1 MSASPRSVLLGTPL
15 WGRNGGVAAHV
26 QASARLLAERGL
38 QVTVVA
44 GKVDPDL
51 HVPGVTV
58 HRSTELF
65 RAHAPIDAR
74 LGAAASASPD
84 VIHLHQL
91 DDPDVVAALR
101 RTTPVVV
108 SAHGYTACTAGVH
121 YFRPG
126 QECAR
131 PHGPGCI
138 PNLALRGC
146 AHVRNPRPLPA
157 SYRQT
162 TRALEALRGADLAV
176 AYSNAVERHLAVN
189 GVPRR
194 AVIPLFATLTP
205 HPPHEP
211 RPTQGP
217 QEPHEPHPPR
227 ELHKPR
233 GHADDR
239 TARRVVF
246 AGRVVKPKGLGVLI
260 RAMRTVDAELVVCGD
275 GMQLTT
281 MRKLARRLGVER
293 RVHFRGWLDA
303 ERLARELS
311 EASVVAIPSL
321 WPEPF
326 GLVGIE
332 ALTAGRPVIA
342 SLTGGIPDWLEDG
355 VTGVGVRPG
364 DVRGLVRALDVLLAD
379 PERQQAIG
387 AAGREMVAARFSPER
402 HVGALLEGYR
412 AARVSWETGRG
423 VGSTPA
429 TSTTPASSS
438 ITESAVR
445 VTPIRSAANARPR
458 APSASRA
465 ASSPSSP

>member
-1 MSASPRSVLLGTPL
+1 MSASPSSVLMGTPL

-38 QVTVVA
+38 RVTVVA
-44 GKVDPDL
+44 AKVDPDL

-65 RAHAPIDAR
+65 RAHVPIDAR

-84 VIHLHQL
+84 AIHLHQL

-101 RTTPVVV
+101 LKAPVVV

-131 PHGPGCI
+131 PHGPGCV

-146 AHVRNPRPLPA
+146 AHVRDPRPLPA

-189 GVPRR
+189 GVTRS
-194 AVIPLFATLTP
+194 AVIPLFVTLAP
-205 HPPHEP
+205 HPHESQ
-211 RPTQGP
+211 RP
-217 QEPHEPHPPR
+217 
-227 ELHKPR
+227 
-233 GHADDR
+233 ADDR

-246 AGRVVKPKGLGVLI
+246 AGRVVKPKGLSVLI

-275 GMQLTT
+275 GMQLTA
-281 MRKLARRLGVER
+281 MRKLARRLGVEQ
-293 RVHFRGWLDA
+293 RVRFQGWLDA
-303 ERLARELS
+303 QQLARELAG
-311 EASVVAIPSL
+311 ASVVAIPSL

-332 ALTAGRPVIA
+332 ALAAGRPVVA

-355 VTGVGVRPG
+355 VTGFGVRPG
-364 DVRGLVRALDVLLAD
+364 DVRALACALDELLAD
-379 PERQQAIG
+379 PARQNEMG
-387 AAGREMVAARFSPER
+387 SAGSAVVAARFSPER
-402 HVGALLEGYR
+402 HVEALLEAYR
-412 AARVSWETGRG
+412 TARASWEDPTG
-423 VGSTPA
+423 SLDFEYTD
-429 TSTTPASSS
+429 S
-438 ITESAVR
+438 IYK
-445 VTPIRSAANARPR
+445 
-458 APSASRA
+458 
-465 ASSPSSP
+465 

>member
-1 MSASPRSVLLGTPL
+1 MSASPSSVLMGTPL

-26 QASARLLAERGL
+26 QESARLLAERGL
-38 QVTVVA
+38 RVMVVA
-44 GKVDPDL
+44 AKVDPDL
-51 HVPGVTV
+51 HVPGVTA

-101 RTTPVVV
+101 RKAPVVV

-131 PHGPGCI
+131 AHGPGCAA
-138 PNLALRGC
+138 NLALRGC
-146 AHVRNPRPLPA
+146 AHVRDPRPLPA

-162 TRALEALRGADLAV
+162 TRALDALRGADLAV
-176 AYSNAVERHLAVN
+176 AYSSAVERHLAVN
-189 GVPRR
+189 GVARR
-194 AVIPLFATLTP
+194 AVIPLFVTLAPCPPREP
-205 HPPHEP
+205 HPTRGPHESHQP
-211 RPTQGP
+211 HPT
-217 QEPHEPHPPR
+217 QEPHEPPPPCEPHEPQR
-227 ELHKPR
+227 L
-233 GHADDR
+233 GDNHAM
-239 TARRVVF
+239 RRVLF

-275 GMQLTT
+275 GMQLTA
-281 MRKLARRLGVER
+281 MRKLARRVGVDR
-293 RVHFRGWLDA
+293 RVRFRGWLDPA
-303 ERLARELS
+303 QLARELAN
-311 EASVVAIPSL
+311 ASIVAIPSL

-332 ALTAGRPVIA
+332 ALAAGRPVVA

-355 VTGVGVRPG
+355 VTGVGVQPG
-364 DVRGLVRALDVLLAD
+364 DVRGLARALDALLAD

-387 AAGREMVAARFSPER
+387 ATGREMVAARFSPER
-402 HVGALLEGYR
+402 HVEALLESYR
-412 AARVSWETGRG
+412 AARVSWEESEAAERA
-423 VGSTPA
+423 VALPA
-429 TSTTPASSS
+429 
-438 ITESAVR
+438 
-445 VTPIRSAANARPR
+445 
-458 APSASRA
+458 
-465 ASSPSSP
+465 

>member
-1 MSASPRSVLLGTPL
+1 MSASPSSVLLGTPL

-38 QVTVVA
+38 RVTVVA
-44 GKVDPDL
+44 AKVDPDL

-65 RAHAPIDAR
+65 RAHAPIDVR
-74 LGAAASASPD
+74 LGTAASSRPD
-84 VIHLHQL
+84 VVHLHQL

-101 RTTPVVV
+101 LKAPVVV

-121 YFRPG
+121 HFRPG

-131 PHGPGCI
+131 PHGPGCV

-162 TRALEALRGADLAV
+162 TRALDALRGADLAV

-189 GVPRR
+189 GVTRR
-194 AVIPLFATLTP
+194 AVIPLFATLAP
-205 HPPHEP
+205 HPPCESH
-211 RPTQGP
+211 PT
-217 QEPHEPHPPR
+217 
-227 ELHKPR
+227 
-233 GHADDR
+233 
-239 TARRVVF
+239 RRVVF

-260 RAMRTVDAELVVCGD
+260 HAIRAVDAELVVCGD
-275 GMQLTT
+275 GMQLTA
-281 MRKLARRLGVER
+281 MRKLARRVGVEQ
-293 RVHFRGWLDA
+293 RVRFQGWLDA
-303 ERLARELS
+303 ERLARELA

-332 ALTAGRPVIA
+332 ALAAGRPVVA
-342 SLTGGIPDWLEDG
+342 SFTGGIPDWLQDG

-364 DVRGLVRALDVLLAD
+364 DVQGLARALDKLLAD
-379 PERQQAIG
+379 PARQNEIG
-387 AAGREMVAARFSPER
+387 MAGSKMVAARFSPER
-402 HVGALLEGYR
+402 HVEALLEAYR
-412 AARVSWETGRG
+412 AARASW
-423 VGSTPA
+423 
-429 TSTTPASSS
+429 
-438 ITESAVR
+438 
-445 VTPIRSAANARPR
+445 
-458 APSASRA
+458 
-465 ASSPSSP
+465 

>member
-1 MSASPRSVLLGTPL
+1 MPSSPRSVLLGTPL

-26 QASARLLAERGL
+26 QTSARLLAEQGL
-38 QVTVVA
+38 RVTVA
-44 GKVDPDL
+44 AAKVDPDL

-58 HRSTELF
+58 HHSTELF
-65 RAHAPIDAR
+65 KAYVPVDAR

-91 DDPDVVAALR
+91 EDPEVVAALR
-101 RTTPVVV
+101 IKAPVVV
-108 SAHGYTACTAGVH
+108 SAHGYTACTSGVH

-131 PHGPGCI
+131 PHGPGCV

-189 GVPRR
+189 GVTRR
-194 AVIPLFATLTP
+194 AVIPLFVTLAP
-205 HPPHEP
+205 HS
-211 RPTQGP
+211 
-217 QEPHEPHPPR
+217 
-227 ELHKPR
+227 PR
-233 GHADDR
+233 GGAQDS
-239 TARRVVF
+239 AQPRVLF

-275 GMQLTT
+275 GMQLTA
-281 MRKLARRLGVER
+281 MRGLARRAGVER
-293 RVHFRGWLDA
+293 RVHFRGWLDP
-303 ERLARELS
+303 EQLAREL
-311 EASVVAIPSL
+311 ANTSVVAIPSL

-332 ALTAGRPVIA
+332 ALAAGRPVVA

-355 VTGVGVRPG
+355 VTGVGVQPG
-364 DVRGLVRALDVLLAD
+364 DVRGLARALAALLAD
-379 PERQQAIG
+379 PQRQRAIG
-387 AAGREMVAARFSPER
+387 AAGREVVAARFSPER
-402 HVGALLEGYR
+402 HVGALLEAYR
-412 AARVSWETGRG
+412 AARASWE
-423 VGSTPA
+423 
-429 TSTTPASSS
+429 
-438 ITESAVR
+438 ESE
-445 VTPIRSAANARPR
+445 AADGTVALL
-458 APSASRA
+458 A
-465 ASSPSSP
+465 

>member
-1 MSASPRSVLLGTPL
+1 MSASPSSVLLGTPL

-38 QVTVVA
+38 RVTVVA
-44 GKVDPDL
+44 AKVDPDL

-58 HRSTELF
+58 HRSSELF
-65 RAHAPIDAR
+65 KAHVPIDAR
-74 LGAAASASPD
+74 LGAAASSSPD

-101 RTTPVVV
+101 IKAPVVV

-126 QECAR
+126 RECTR
-131 PHGPGCI
+131 PHGPGCA

-162 TRALEALRGADLAV
+162 TRALGALRGADLAV
-176 AYSNAVERHLAVN
+176 AYSSAVERHLAVN
-189 GVPRR
+189 GVTRR
-194 AVIPLFATLTP
+194 AVIPLFTTLTP
-205 HPPHEP
+205 RPPHEP
-211 RPTQGP
+211 R
-217 QEPHEPHPPR
+217 EPHERAEDH
-227 ELHKPR
+227 
-233 GHADDR
+233 
-239 TARRVVF
+239 ARRVLF

-260 RAMRTVDAELVVCGD
+260 RAARAVDAELVVCGD
-275 GMQLTT
+275 GMQLAA
-281 MRKLARRLGVER
+281 MRRLARRLGMER
-293 RVHFRGWLDA
+293 RVHFRGWLDPDQ
-303 ERLARELS
+303 LAQELAD
-311 EASVVAIPSL
+311 ASVVTIPSL

-332 ALTAGRPVIA
+332 ALAAGRPVIA

-364 DVRGLVRALDVLLAD
+364 DVHGLARALDALLAD
-379 PERQQAIG
+379 PGRQQEIG

-402 HVGALLEGYR
+402 HVAALIEAYR
-412 AARVSWETGRG
+412 AARASWEK
-423 VGSTPA
+423 PN
-429 TSTTPASSS
+429 
-438 ITESAVR
+438 
-445 VTPIRSAANARPR
+445 RSQREPL
-458 APSASRA
+458 RA
-465 ASSPSSP
+465 AR

>member
-1 MSASPRSVLLGTPL
+1 M
-15 WGRNGGVAAHV
+15 AA
-26 QASARLLAERGL
+26 
-38 QVTVVA
+38 
-44 GKVDPDL
+44 KVDPEP

-58 HRSTELF
+58 HHSTELF
-65 RAHAPIDAR
+65 KAHLPIEAR
-74 LGAAASASPD
+74 LGAAASARPD

-101 RTTPVVV
+101 AKAPVVV

-131 PHGPGCI
+131 AHGPGCI

-176 AYSNAVERHLAVN
+176 AYSNAVERHLEVN
-189 GVPRR
+189 GVTRR
-194 AVIPLFATLTP
+194 AVIPLFVTLAPRPPRGP
-205 HPPHEP
+205 HP
-211 RPTQGP
+211 RRGP
-217 QEPHEPHPPR
+217 QEPYEPQPPGDPQEQR
-227 ELHKPR
+227 R
-233 GHADDR
+233 RADSC
-239 TARRVVF
+239 TERRVLF

-275 GMQLTT
+275 GMQLPA
-281 MRKLARRLGVER
+281 MRRLARRVGVER

-303 ERLARELS
+303 EQLAREL
-311 EASVVAIPSL
+311 ANTSVVAIPSL

-332 ALTAGRPVIA
+332 ALAAGRPVIA
-342 SLTGGIPDWLEDG
+342 SLTGGIPDWLQDG
-355 VTGVGVRPG
+355 VTGIGVRPG
-364 DVRGLVRALDVLLAD
+364 DVRELALALDELLAD
-379 PERQQAIG
+379 PERQRAIG

-402 HVGALLEGYR
+402 HVETLIAGYR
-412 AARVSWETGRG
+412 VARESWEGRPG
-423 VGSTPA
+423 GEATAPPAQAGKQSTA
-429 TSTTPASSS
+429 M
-438 ITESAVR
+438 
-445 VTPIRSAANARPR
+445 ARR
-458 APSASRA
+458 
-465 ASSPSSP
+465 

>member
-1 MSASPRSVLLGTPL
+1 MSASPSSVLMGTPL

-38 QVTVVA
+38 RVTVVA
-44 GKVDPDL
+44 AKVDPDL

-65 RAHAPIDAR
+65 RAHVPIDAR

-84 VIHLHQL
+84 AIHLHQL

-101 RTTPVVV
+101 LKAPVVV

-131 PHGPGCI
+131 PHGPGCV

-146 AHVRNPRPLPA
+146 AHVRDPRPLPA

-189 GVPRR
+189 GVTRS
-194 AVIPLFATLTP
+194 AVIPLFVTLAP
-205 HPPHEP
+205 HPHESQ
-211 RPTQGP
+211 RP
-217 QEPHEPHPPR
+217 
-227 ELHKPR
+227 
-233 GHADDR
+233 ADDR

-246 AGRVVKPKGLGVLI
+246 AGRVVKPKGLSVLI

-275 GMQLTT
+275 GMQLTA
-281 MRKLARRLGVER
+281 MRKLARRLGVEQ
-293 RVHFRGWLDA
+293 RVRFQGWLDA
-303 ERLARELS
+303 QQLARELAG
-311 EASVVAIPSL
+311 ASVVAIPSL

-332 ALTAGRPVIA
+332 ALAAGRPVVA

-355 VTGVGVRPG
+355 VTGFGVRPG
-364 DVRGLVRALDVLLAD
+364 DVRALACALDELLAD
-379 PERQQAIG
+379 PARQNEMG
-387 AAGREMVAARFSPER
+387 SAGSAVVAARFSPER
-402 HVGALLEGYR
+402 HVEALLEAYR
-412 AARVSWETGRG
+412 TARASWEDPTG
-423 VGSTPA
+423 SLDFEYTD
-429 TSTTPASSS
+429 S
-438 ITESAVR
+438 IYR
-445 VTPIRSAANARPR
+445 
-458 APSASRA
+458 
-465 ASSPSSP
+465 

>member
-1 MSASPRSVLLGTPL
+1 MPSSPRSVLLGTPL

-26 QASARLLAERGL
+26 QTSARLLAEQGL
-38 QVTVVA
+38 RVTVA
-44 GKVDPDL
+44 AAKVDPDL

-58 HRSTELF
+58 HHSTELF
-65 RAHAPIDAR
+65 KAYVPVDAR

-91 DDPDVVAALR
+91 DDPEVVAALR
-101 RTTPVVV
+101 IKAPVVV

-131 PHGPGCI
+131 PHGPGCV

-146 AHVRNPRPLPA
+146 AHVRNPRQLPA

-189 GVPRR
+189 GVTRR
-194 AVIPLFATLTP
+194 AVIPLFVTLAP
-205 HPPHEP
+205 HPPHP
-211 RPTQGP
+211 
-217 QEPHEPHPPR
+217 PHPP
-227 ELHKPR
+227 H
-233 GHADDR
+233 GHAQDS
-239 TARRVVF
+239 AQRRVLF

-275 GMQLTT
+275 GMQLTA
-281 MRKLARRLGVER
+281 MRRLARRAGVER
-293 RVHFRGWLDA
+293 RVRFRGWLDPKQ
-303 ERLARELS
+303 LAREL
-311 EASVVAIPSL
+311 ANTSVVAIPSL

-332 ALTAGRPVIA
+332 ALAAGRPVVA

-355 VTGVGVRPG
+355 VTGVGVQPG
-364 DVRGLVRALDVLLAD
+364 DVRGLARALAALLAD
-379 PERQQAIG
+379 PRRQRAIG
-387 AAGREMVAARFSPER
+387 AAGREMVATRFSPTR
-402 HVGALLEGYR
+402 HVEALLEAYR
-412 AARVSWETGRG
+412 AARVSWEKPTGLNAHSGPTAIGRHG
-423 VGSTPA
+423 C
-429 TSTTPASSS
+429 ASSLK
-438 ITESAVR
+438 A
-445 VTPIRSAANARPR
+445 
-458 APSASRA
+458 
-465 ASSPSSP
+465 

>member
-1 MSASPRSVLLGTPL
+1 MSAFPSSVLMGTPL

-26 QASARLLAERGL
+26 QASARLLTERGL
-38 QVTVVA
+38 RVMVVA
-44 GKVDPDL
+44 AKVDPDL
-51 HVPGVTV
+51 HVPGVAV

-65 RAHAPIDAR
+65 RAHTPIDAR

-101 RTTPVVV
+101 LKAPVVV

-131 PHGPGCI
+131 AHGPGCV

-146 AHVRNPRPLPA
+146 AHVRNPQPLPA

-162 TRALEALRGADLAV
+162 TRALDALRGADLAV

-189 GVPRR
+189 GVARR
-194 AVIPLFATLTP
+194 AVIPLFVTLAA
-205 HPPHEP
+205 HPPY
-211 RPTQGP
+211 GP
-217 QEPHEPHPPR
+217 HGP
-227 ELHKPR
+227 
-233 GHADDR
+233 ADHR

-260 RAMRTVDAELVVCGD
+260 RAMRAVDAELVVCGD
-275 GMQLTT
+275 GMQLTA
-281 MRKLARRLGVER
+281 MRRLARRVGVER
-293 RVHFRGWLDA
+293 RVRFQGWLNA
-303 ERLARELS
+303 ERLARELA

-332 ALTAGRPVIA
+332 ALAAGRPVVA

-355 VTGVGVRPG
+355 VTGVGVQPG
-364 DVRGLVRALDVLLAD
+364 DVRGLARALDSLLAD

-387 AAGREMVAARFSPER
+387 ATGREMVAARFSPAR
-402 HVGALLEGYR
+402 HVEVLLESYR
-412 AARVSWETGRG
+412 VARASWEE
-423 VGSTPA
+423 PA
-429 TSTTPASSS
+429 EVNTNHSALVPCERPAP
-438 ITESAVR
+438 EGAV
-445 VTPIRSAANARPR
+445 
-458 APSASRA
+458 
-465 ASSPSSP
+465 